1 MRNPADLDEGDWIRK
16 PNRHILSWLYH
27 MRPQYQ
33 QHNTKESKTR
43 FQTSNQNRQCEFNIL
58 SFMASAAG
66 KIRTNS
72 EINQQKKSELISSI
86 SESMNNILNHA
97 DECLTEKELQVFF
110 DYDENERETKIIDDI
125 SLKETELFKDR
136 R

>member
-1 MRNPADLDEGDWIRK
+1 
-16 PNRHILSWLYH
+16 
-27 MRPQYQ
+27 
-33 QHNTKESKTR
+33 
-43 FQTSNQNRQCEFNIL
+43 
-58 SFMASAAG
+58 MASAAG